1 MVSNV
6 VDRWAKM
13 RTEENGLDLVG
24 LAKAEA
30 RSQAVVEWGEEEKT
44 EVVSAD
50 DAMLGRRATEVS

>member
-1 MVSNV
+1 MVSSV

-13 RTEENGLDLVG
+13 RTEEDGLDLVG

-30 RSQAVVEWGEEEKT
+30 RLQAVVEWEEEEET

-50 DAMLGRRATEVS
+50 DAMRGRWATEVS

>member
-1 MVSNV
+1 
-6 VDRWAKM
+6 M

-50 DAMLGRRATEVS
+50 DAMLGTRATEVS